1 MTVGLL
7 PGLDQCR
14 WESLKKWVTSKNK
27 KVVQGEIS
35 VLVLVDNLSHG
46 CVGEESG
53 VLVAKEGR
61 KEIPEDVGDIILN
74 MKWELGEPRT
84 ERLTIAN
91 SLGRG
96 NVETVALENRDQ
108 TRVPEEED
116 GVLDVGGKSTLNMLE
131 LVHIELAKLK

>member
-1 MTVGLL
+1 L

-27 KVVQGEIS
+27 EVVQGEIS

-46 CVGEESG
+46 GVGEESG
-53 VLVAKEGR
+53 GLVAKEGR
-61 KEIPEDVGDIILN
+61 KEIPEDVGNVILN

-84 ERLTIAN
+84 KRLTIAN
-91 SLGRG
+91 SLGRR

-116 GVLDVGGKSTLNMLE
+116 GVLDVGGESALKMFE
-131 LVHIELAKLK
+131 LSHVESPVAKRTKE

>member
-1 MTVGLL
+1 L

-46 CVGEESG
+46 GVGEESG

-61 KEIPEDVGDIILN
+61 KEIPEDVGNVILN

-84 ERLTIAN
+84 KRLTIAN
-91 SLGRG
+91 SLGRR